1 MSRLASFNLM
11 QWVDHN
17 RPLLKPP
24 MLNKPIWRD
33 RDFIV
38 MILAGPIL
46 RNDYHVNPYEELFYQ
61 LEGDMTLKIVE
72 EGRLREVAIP
82 EGNIFLLP
90 PRVPHSPQRPVPGSI
105 GLVVERNRTGDAM
118 DGFEW
123 YCEACGTR
131 VHRGEIRL
139 ADFATARNR
148 LFDDYYDRVARGTC
162 PGCGAPNPKRP
173 TPKQTIT

>member
-11 QWVDHN
+11 QWVDEN

-61 LEGDMTLKIVE
+61 LEGDMSLKVVE
-72 EGRLREVAIP
+72 DGRLREVPIP

-105 GLVVERNRTGDAM
+105 GLVVERNRTGGVKDA
-118 DGFEW
+118 FEW
-123 YCEACGTR
+123 YCERCATR
-131 VHRGEIRL
+131 VHRGELELARL
-139 ADFATARNR
+139 GTERPL
-148 LFDDYYDRVARGTC
+148 LFDAYYGGVANGAC

-173 TPKQTIT
+173 G

>member
-1 MSRLASFNLM
+1 MSQLASFNLM
-11 QWVDHN
+11 RWIDDN

-61 LEGDMTLKIVE
+61 LEGDMSLKLVE
-72 EGRLREVAIP
+72 DGRLRELPIP

-105 GLVVERNRTGDAM
+105 GLVVERNRSGDTL
-118 DGFEW
+118 DRFDW
-123 YCEACGTR
+123 YCVGCGTR
-131 VHRGEIRL
+131 VHDGARRL
-139 ADFATARNR
+139 AEFATARPR
-148 LFDDYYDRVARGTC
+148 LCDDYSGRVAAGTC
-162 PGCGAPNPKRP
+162 PGCGAPNPKRIV
-173 TPKQTIT
+173 T